1 MRILLCDDVPE
12 YCKEAAAAIK
22 AGAPK
27 QVQCRSLCGNELQE
41 KLKEFFGKVRSVLD
55 GGSMSA
61 PSKFDGYDIII
72 IDNNLSALDF
82 SGARLTAESIVGY
95 IRAFSTSLYVI
106 SLNKNPNVDFDL
118 KYLVGDYATR
128 ADLALNTQH
137 LRNKG
142 LWIGEAADARERFRP
157 WYWPRLKDVA
167 ARRRQQIDFV
177 QRRLDKPILSS
188 FNFPKGAVEVL
199 SRHAA
204 GALSPSASLYS
215 GDVERVTFR
224 DVFSAWGRSLPAED
238 DRDNLIKKGAGG
250 IIARVVAADLDF
262 WFRREYHRTT
272 EHIGGYG
279 ASSVPSAFASGTPRF
294 RSRCLATNGGNYRRT
309 PWVQSSSLSTAY

>member
-55 GGSMSA
+55 GDSMSA

-128 ADLALNTQH
+128 
-137 LRNKG
+137 
-142 LWIGEAADARERFRP
+142 
-157 WYWPRLKDVA
+157 
-167 ARRRQQIDFV
+167 QI
-177 QRRLDKPILSS
+177 
-188 FNFPKGAVEVL
+188 
-199 SRHAA
+199 
-204 GALSPSASLYS
+204 
-215 GDVERVTFR
+215 
-224 DVFSAWGRSLPAED
+224 
-238 DRDNLIKKGAGG
+238 
-250 IIARVVAADLDF
+250 
-262 WFRREYHRTT
+262 
-272 EHIGGYG
+272 
-279 ASSVPSAFASGTPRF
+279 
-294 RSRCLATNGGNYRRT
+294 
-309 PWVQSSSLSTAY
+309 

>member
-1 MRILLCDDVPE
+1 MP
-12 YCKEAAAAIK
+12 
-22 AGAPK
+22 
-27 QVQCRSLCGNELQE
+27 
-41 KLKEFFGKVRSVLD
+41 
-55 GGSMSA
+55 
-61 PSKFDGYDIII
+61 
-72 IDNNLSALDF
+72 
-82 SGARLTAESIVGY
+82 
-95 IRAFSTSLYVI
+95 
-106 SLNKNPNVDFDL
+106 
-118 KYLVGDYATR
+118 
-128 ADLALNTQH
+128 
-137 LRNKG
+137 
-142 LWIGEAADARERFRP
+142 RERFRP